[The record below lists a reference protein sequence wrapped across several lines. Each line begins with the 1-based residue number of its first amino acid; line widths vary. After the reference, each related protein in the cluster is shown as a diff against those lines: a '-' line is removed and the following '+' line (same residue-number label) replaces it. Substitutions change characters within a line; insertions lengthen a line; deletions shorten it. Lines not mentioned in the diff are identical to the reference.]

1 MIDKYLDAV
10 NKIYATNPPE
20 IAEEM
25 VKIMTEIAMPKTA
38 FKQEVSD
45 EQSTQRKRI

>member
-1 MIDKYLDAV
+1 MSNLVVEYIEAV

-25 VKIMTEIAMPKTA
+25 VKIMTEIAMPKTM
-38 FKQEVSD
+38 FKQEEED
-45 EQSTQRKRI
+45 E